1 LSVAVHI
8 ESLDQEG
15 RGVARV
21 DGKVTFV
28 DGALPG
34 ESVEIRTWRRKR
46 SFDLASA
53 TRILRASSQRVTPPC
68 PHFER
73 CGGCSLQHL
82 DERAQV
88 AIKQRTLED
97 NLARLGGV
105 RAEEILPPIHGPA
118 WGYRLRARLAVRQ
131 VASKGGVL
139 VGFHERRTHHV
150 LEMDSCAVLPA
161 RISGLIVP
169 LRDLLGAMQLAA
181 RIPQIEVAAGDAAD
195 ALVLRVLDPP
205 GARDLGLLRAFAERH
220 GLDIYLQPRGPDSV
234 HPLQP
239 ERLRPLF
246 YRLPDFDL
254 TLRFQPTDFTQVNR
268 AVNEVLVRRAVGLL
282 DPHPGQRLADLFCGL
297 GNFTLALARRGAQ
310 VLGVEGSMELVA
322 RAEENARRNGLA
334 QRARFRAAGL
344 LDAPQRVLA
353 ELGPLDGMLVDPP
366 RHGAHGLVQALGEG
380 APRRLLYVSCNPA
393 TLARDAGV
401 LVRDKGYRLRAAGV
415 MNMFP
420 HTSHVESVAL
430 FERLGSSPMEK
441 TA

>member
-1 LSVAVHI
+1 MSGPGPAGRTHRI
-8 ESLDQEG
+8 ESLDHDG

-28 DGALPG
+28 HGALPG
-34 ESVEIRTWRRKR
+34 ELVELELWRRKR
-46 SFDLASA
+46 SFDLAGA
-53 TRILRASSQRVTPPC
+53 ARVAHQSSQRVTPRC
-68 PHFER
+68 RHFER

-97 NLARLGGV
+97 SLARLGGV
-105 RAEEILPPIHGPA
+105 RAEEMLPPIHGPA

-131 VASKGGVL
+131 VAQKGGVL
-139 VGFHERRTHHV
+139 VGFHERRTHLV
-150 LEMDSCAVLPA
+150 VDMDSCAVLPP
-161 RISGLIVP
+161 RISALILP
-169 LRDLLGAMQLAA
+169 LRELLSGMRLAA
-181 RIPQIEVAAGDAAD
+181 RIPQIEVAAGEAAD

-205 GARDLGLLRAFAERH
+205 GEHDLGLLRAFAERH
-220 GLDIYLQPRGPDSV
+220 GLDIYLQSGGPDSV
-234 HPLQP
+234 YPLQP
-239 ERLRPLF
+239 ERLRPLS

-254 TLRFQPTDFTQVNR
+254 TLHFSPSDFTQVNR

-282 DPHPGQRLADLFCGL
+282 DPRPGQRLADLFCGL
-297 GNFTLALARRGAQ
+297 GNFSLALARRGAQ
-310 VLGVEGSMELVA
+310 VVGVEGSAELIA

-334 QRARFRAAGL
+334 QRARFRAADL
-344 LDAPQRVLA
+344 FEAPQRMLA

-366 RHGAHGLVQALGEG
+366 RHGAHVLVQALGED
-380 APRRLLYVSCNPA
+380 APRRLVYVSCNPA

-401 LVRDKGYRLRAAGV
+401 LVRERGYRLRAAGV

-430 FERLGSSPMEK
+430 FEQARG
-441 TA
+441 

>member
-1 LSVAVHI
+1 MSAAVHI

-46 SFDLASA
+46 SFDLANA
-53 TRILRASSQRVTPPC
+53 TRILRASSQRVAPPC

-97 NLARLGGV
+97 SLARLGGV
-105 RAEEILPPIHGPA
+105 HAEEILPPIHGPA
-118 WGYRLRARLAVRQ
+118 WGYRQRARFAVRQ
-131 VASKGGVL
+131 VAKKGGVL
-139 VGFHERRTHHV
+139 VGFHERRTHLV
-150 LEMDSCAVLPA
+150 VDMDSCVVLPP
-161 RISGLIVP
+161 RISALITP
-169 LRDLLGAMQLAA
+169 LRELLGAMQLAA
-181 RIPQIEVAAGDAAD
+181 RIPQIEVAAGEAVD

-205 GARDLGLLRAFAERH
+205 GEHDLALLRAFAERY
-220 GLDIYLQPRGPDSV
+220 GPDIYLQPGGPDSV
-234 HPLQP
+234 YPLQP
-239 ERLRPLF
+239 ERLRPLS

-254 TLRFQPTDFTQVNR
+254 TLCFRPSDFTQVNR

-282 DPHPGQRLADLFCGL
+282 DPRPGQRLADLFCGL

-310 VLGVEGSMELVA
+310 VVGVEGSAELA
-322 RAEENARRNGLA
+322 ERAEENARRNGLA
-334 QRARFRAAGL
+334 QRARFRVADL
-344 LDAPQRVLA
+344 FEAPQRVLE

-366 RHGAHGLVQALGEG
+366 RHGAHGLVQALGED
-380 APRRLLYVSCNPA
+380 APRRLVYVSCNPA

-401 LVRDKGYRLRAAGV
+401 LVREKGYRLRAAGV
-415 MNMFP
+415 VNMFP

-430 FERLGSSPMEK
+430 FARESGG
-441 TA
+441 

>member
-21 DGKVTFV
+21 AGKVTFV

-46 SFDLASA
+46 SFDLAGA
-53 TRILRASSQRVTPPC
+53 GRILQASSQRVAPPC

-82 DERAQV
+82 DARAQV
-88 AIKQRTLED
+88 AIKQRILED
-97 NLARLGGV
+97 SLARLGGV

-118 WGYRLRARLAVRQ
+118 WGYRLRGRLAVRH
-131 VASKGGVL
+131 VAKKGGVL
-139 VGFHERRTHHV
+139 VGFHERRTHMV
-150 LEMDSCAVLPA
+150 VEMDSCAVLPA
-161 RISGLIVP
+161 RISTLLLP
-169 LRDLLGAMQLAA
+169 LRELLGAMQLAA
-181 RIPQIEVAAGDAAD
+181 RIPQVEFAAGEAAD
-195 ALVLRVLDPP
+195 ALVLRVLDPI
-205 GARDLGLLRAFAERH
+205 GEHDLALLRAFAVRH
-220 GLDIYLQPRGPDSV
+220 EVDVYLQTQGPDSV
-234 HPLQP
+234 RPLQP

-254 TLRFQPTDFTQVNR
+254 TLRFGPSDFTQVNR

-282 DPHPGQRLADLFCGL
+282 DPRPGQRLADLFCGL
-297 GNFTLALARRGAQ
+297 GNFTLALARRGPQ
-310 VLGVEGSMELVA
+310 VVGVESSAELVA
-322 RAEENARRNGLA
+322 RAEENARYNGLA
-334 QRARFRAAGL
+334 QRARFRVADL
-344 LDAPQRVLA
+344 FEAPQRVLS

-366 RHGAHGLVQALGEG
+366 RHGARALVQALDAD
-380 APRRLLYVSCNPA
+380 APRRLVYVSCNPA

-401 LVRDKGYRLRAAGV
+401 LVREKGYRLRAAGV

-420 HTSHVESVAL
+420 HTSHVESLAL
-430 FERLGSSPMEK
+430 FELVGAR
-441 TA
+441 

>member
-1 LSVAVHI
+1 LSAAVHI

-21 DGKVTFV
+21 EGKVTFV

-34 ESVEIRTWRRKR
+34 ESVEIRAWRRRR
-46 SFDLASA
+46 SFDLAGT
-53 TRILRASSQRVTPPC
+53 TRIVQASSQRVAPPC

-82 DERAQV
+82 DEPAQV

-97 NLARLGGV
+97 SLARLGGV
-105 RAEEILPPIHGPA
+105 RADEILAPIHGPA
-118 WGYRLRARLAVRQ
+118 WGYRQRARFAVRR
-131 VASKGGVL
+131 VAAKGEVL
-139 VGFHERRTHHV
+139 VGFHERRTHLV
-150 LEMDSCAVLPA
+150 VEMDSCPVLPG
-161 RISGLIVP
+161 RISALIMP
-169 LRDLLGAMQLAA
+169 LRELLGAMQLAA
-181 RIPQIEVAAGDAAD
+181 RIPQIEAAAGEDTC

-205 GARDLGLLRAFAERH
+205 GEGDLALLRAFAVRH
-220 GLDIYLQPRGPDSV
+220 DVDIYLQPAGPDSV
-234 HPLQP
+234 YALQP
-239 ERLRPLF
+239 ARARGLF

-254 TLRFQPTDFTQVNR
+254 TLHFQPGDFTQVNR

-282 DPHPGQRLADLFCGL
+282 DPRPGQRLADLFCGL

-310 VLGVEGSMELVA
+310 LVGVEGSAELVA

-334 QRARFRAAGL
+334 QRARFRVADL
-344 LDAPQRVLA
+344 FEAPQRVLA

-366 RHGAHGLVQALGEG
+366 RHGAHALVQALDEG
-380 APRRLLYVSCNPA
+380 APRRLVYVSCNAA

-401 LVRDKGYRLRAAGV
+401 LVREKGYRLRAAGV

-420 HTSHVESVAL
+420 HTSHIESMAL
-430 FERLGSSPMEK
+430 FERG
-441 TA
+441 

>member
-34 ESVEIRTWRRKR
+34 ESVEVRTWRRKR
-46 SFDLASA
+46 SLDLASA
-53 TRILRASSQRVTPPC
+53 TRILHASSQRVAPPC

-97 NLARLGGV
+97 SLVRLGGV

-118 WGYRLRARLAVRQ
+118 WGYRLRGRLAVRH
-131 VASKGGVL
+131 VAKKGGAL
-139 VGFHERRTHHV
+139 VGFHERRTHLV
-150 LEMDSCAVLPA
+150 VEMDSCAVLPA
-161 RISGLIVP
+161 RISALILP
-169 LRDLLGAMQLAA
+169 LRELLGAMQLAA
-181 RIPQIEVAAGDAAD
+181 RIPQVEFAAGEAAD
-195 ALVLRVLDPP
+195 ALVLRVLDPV
-205 GARDLGLLRAFAERH
+205 GEHDLALLRAFAERH
-220 GLDIYLQPRGPDSV
+220 ALDIYLQPDGPDSV
-234 HPLQP
+234 YPLQP
-239 ERLRPLF
+239 ELLRPLF

-254 TLRFQPTDFTQVNR
+254 TLHFRPGDFTQVNR

-282 DPHPGQRLADLFCGL
+282 DPRPGQRLADLFCGL

-310 VLGVEGSMELVA
+310 VVGVEGCAELVA
-322 RAEENARRNGLA
+322 RAEENAQGNGLG
-334 QRARFRAAGL
+334 QRARFRVADL
-344 LDAPQRVLA
+344 FEVPQRVLA

-366 RHGAHGLVQALGEG
+366 RHGAHRLVQALGEG
-380 APRRLLYVSCNPA
+380 APRRVVYVSCNPA

-401 LVRDKGYRLRAAGV
+401 LVREKGYRLRVAGV
-415 MNMFP
+415 VNMFP
-420 HTSHVESVAL
+420 HTSHVESLAL
-430 FERLGSSPMEK
+430 FERTGGG
-441 TA
+441 

>member
-1 LSVAVHI
+1 MSAAVHI

-21 DGKVTFV
+21 EGKVTFV

-34 ESVEIRTWRRKR
+34 ESVEIRAWRRRR
-46 SFDLASA
+46 SFDLAGT
-53 TRILRASSQRVTPPC
+53 TRIVQASSQRVAPPC

-82 DERAQV
+82 DELAQV

-97 NLARLGGV
+97 SLARLGGV

-118 WGYRLRARLAVRQ
+118 WGYRQRARFAVRR
-131 VASKGGVL
+131 VAAKREVL
-139 VGFHERRTHHV
+139 VGFHERRTHRV
-150 LEMDSCAVLPA
+150 VEMDSCAVLPG
-161 RISGLIVP
+161 RISALIMP
-169 LRDLLGAMQLAA
+169 LRELLGAMQLAA
-181 RIPQIEVAAGDAAD
+181 RIPQIEAAAGEDTC

-205 GARDLGLLRAFAERH
+205 GEGDLALLRAFAGRH
-220 GLDIYLQPRGPDSV
+220 DVDIYLQPAGPDSV
-234 HPLQP
+234 YALQP
-239 ERLRPLF
+239 ERARPLF

-254 TLRFQPTDFTQVNR
+254 TLHFRPGDFTQVNR

-282 DPHPGQRLADLFCGL
+282 DPRPGQRLADLFCGL

-310 VLGVEGSMELVA
+310 VVGVEGSAQLVA
-322 RAEENARRNGLA
+322 RAEENARHNGLA
-334 QRARFRAAGL
+334 QRVRFLAADL
-344 LDAPQRVLA
+344 FEAPQRVLA

-366 RHGAHGLVQALGEG
+366 RHGAHALVQALGDG
-380 APRRLLYVSCNPA
+380 APRRLMYVSCNAA

-401 LVRDKGYRLRAAGV
+401 LVREKGYRLRAAGV

-420 HTSHVESVAL
+420 HTSHIESVAL
-430 FERLGSSPMEK
+430 FERG
-441 TA
+441 

>member
-46 SFDLASA
+46 SFDLAGA
-53 TRILRASSQRVTPPC
+53 TRILHASSQRVAPPC

-118 WGYRLRARLAVRQ
+118 WGYRLRARLAVRH
-131 VASKGGVL
+131 VAGKGAL

-150 LEMDSCAVLPA
+150 LEMESCAVLPA

-205 GARDLGLLRAFAERH
+205 GEHDLALLRAFAERH
-220 GLDIYLQPRGPDSV
+220 AVDIYLQPAGPDSV
-234 HPLQP
+234 YPVQP

-254 TLRFQPTDFTQVNR
+254 TLHFQPIDFTQVNR
-268 AVNEVLVRRAVGLL
+268 AVNEVLVRRAVDLL
-282 DPHPGQRLADLFCGL
+282 DPRPGQRLADLFCGL

-310 VLGVEGSMELVA
+310 VLGVEGSVELVV
-322 RAEENARRNGLA
+322 RAEENARRNALA
-334 QRARFRAAGL
+334 QRAQFLAADL
-344 LDAPQRVLA
+344 FEAPQRVLA

-380 APRRLLYVSCNPA
+380 APRRLVYVSCNPA

-401 LVRDKGYRLRAAGV
+401 LVRDNGYRLRAAGV